1 MKAAHG
7 EEQKHLPIKMLTVPR
22 HIEGALNEHICATAL
37 YYYDE
42 ENLTESSLA
51 FRQTIDSEDMM
62 MVPGQVWTNNG
73 GCTPVDF
80 DAD

>member
-1 MKAAHG
+1 MAHG
-7 EEQKHLPIKMLTVPR
+7 KEENRLPSSILTVLR

-51 FRQTIDSEDMM
+51 FRQTIDSEEMM
-62 MVPGQVWTNNG
+62 MVPGQVCTKAGGHAPTNCLG
-73 GCTPVDF
+73 
-80 DAD
+80 AD